1 MEVRNMALG
10 LPGIEAAR
18 EGLVIIGNAVTDAR
32 EDNTIFINFYNDG
45 NFQKF
50 VSQTKKGD
58 LMNEQLNTLSNWI
71 DEICNVIEDLK
82 KESEIYLRQQELIN
96 NI

>member
-1 MEVRNMALG
+1 MALG

-18 EGLVIIGNAVTDAR
+18 AELEFIGNAVTDAR

-71 DEICNVIEDLK
+71 DKICNVIEDLK
-82 KESEIYLRQQELIN
+82 KESEIYLREQEEIN

>member
-1 MEVRNMALG
+1 MALG

>member
-1 MEVRNMALG
+1 MALG
-10 LPGIEAAR
+10 SQGIEAAR
-18 EGLVIIGNAVTDAR
+18 DGLKIIGKAVTDAR

-58 LMNEQLNTLSNWI
+58 SMNEQLNTLSNWI
-71 DEICNVIEDLK
+71 DKICNVIEDLK
-82 KESEIYLRQQELIN
+82 NESEIYLREQEEIN